1 MVLGCTGHPACS
13 GAVQASY
20 RLEDWNPVQMGQVRE
35 KIEEALNNAE
45 QGDNKDRTAVLRLIN
60 AAVHHKDFT
69 ERSKGYLDGI
79 PDAVIIGILRHM
91 RRQRLESS
99 KHFEEHWRVDL
110 AARDRFE
117 ISVIDELL
125 PRTLSQFEHQKAV
138 EDIINEIG
146 ATGIRD
152 RGRVIKAL
160 RVRYSEQLD
169 LDRTGRLVNDALCS
183 TLKQSVRRQGV

>member
-1 MVLGCTGHPACS
+1 
-13 GAVQASY
+13 
-20 RLEDWNPVQMGQVRE
+20 MGQVRNN
-35 KIEEALNNAE
+35 IEAALNDAE
-45 QGDNKDRTAVLRLIN
+45 QGNNKDRTAVLRLIN
-60 AAVHHKDFT
+60 AAVLHKDFT
-69 ERSKGYLDGI
+69 ERSKGNLDVVS
-79 PDAVIIGILRHM
+79 DSVIIGILRHM

-99 KHFEEHWRVDL
+99 KKFEEHWQVDL

-138 EDIINEIG
+138 EDVISEIG

-183 TLKQSVRRQGV
+183 VLK